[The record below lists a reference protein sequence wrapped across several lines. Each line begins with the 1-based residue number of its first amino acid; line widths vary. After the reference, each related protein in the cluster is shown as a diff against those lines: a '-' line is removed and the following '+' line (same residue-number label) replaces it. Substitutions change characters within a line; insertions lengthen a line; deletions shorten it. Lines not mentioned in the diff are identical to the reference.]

1 MSNIVNA
8 ARRPAVSQQNSTA
21 RKIVIVIAEGTT
33 AARAANASALLAL
46 TIGAR
51 HADLIGPDVPDADGR
66 MHAGISDTPVPVLVA
81 PASQLA
87 ELAQAQ
93 PPIEVIGFTKTA
105 AGAHTYDK
113 YTRALAAVASA
124 DLDYLAV
131 ALVGPRAQVT
141 SLTGSLPL
149 FR

>member
-1 MSNIVNA
+1 
-8 ARRPAVSQQNSTA
+8 VSQQNSTD

-51 HADLIGPDVPDADGR
+51 HQDLIGPDVPDADGHL
-66 MHAGISDTPVPVLVA
+66 HAGISDTPVPVLVA
-81 PASQLA
+81 PAERLA
-87 ELAQAQ
+87 ELAGAQ
-93 PPIEVIGFTKTA
+93 PPIEVVGFTKTA
-105 AGAHTYDK
+105 AGEHTYDK

-131 ALVGPRAQVT
+131 ALIGPRAQVT

-149 FR
+149 YR

>member
-1 MSNIVNA
+1 M
-8 ARRPAVSQQNSTA
+8 RRPAVSQQNSTD
-21 RKIVIVIAEGTT
+21 RKIVIVIAEGTA

-51 HADLIGPDVPDADGR
+51 HQDLIGPDVPDADGR

-87 ELAQAQ
+87 ELARAQ

-131 ALVGPRAQVT
+131 ALIGPRAQVT

>member
-1 MSNIVNA
+1 M
-8 ARRPAVSQQNSTA
+8 SQQNSTD
-21 RKIVIVIAEGTT
+21 RKIVIVIAEGTA
-33 AARAANASALLAL
+33 AARAANVSALLAL

-51 HADLIGPDVPDADGR
+51 HQDLIGPDVPDADGR

-87 ELAQAQ
+87 ELAQPQPQ

-131 ALVGPRAQVT
+131 ALIGPRAQVT